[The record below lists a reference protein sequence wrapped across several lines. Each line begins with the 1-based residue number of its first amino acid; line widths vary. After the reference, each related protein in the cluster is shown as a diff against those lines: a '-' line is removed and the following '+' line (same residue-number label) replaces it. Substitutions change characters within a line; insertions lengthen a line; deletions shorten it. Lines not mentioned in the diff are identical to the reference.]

1 MYLNRWTVSVVLV
14 LAGCARQD
22 AAPQPVRGSATVSAT
37 ASERPPAA
45 SASAANALTSAE
57 RSRLEC
63 LRDLY
68 GVGIT
73 ANGVRSAGGAV
84 IPYDDGAKKTDEQR
98 IEQADIEDT
107 FAWPYPKLAPMP
119 TAAPAQD
126 PGRARSEP
134 FLHLLY
140 GEDTKLVES
149 HLTSVPLFTQKVRVH
164 QRVRGPLLRV
174 VDRLEPVKTRADVR
188 ALFTDIGG
196 TFNPR
201 NIAGTDRLSAH
212 AFGIAI
218 DLNTKKSRYWRDN
231 SEYKNEIPKEVVEAF
246 EHEGFLWG
254 GRWKHF
260 DTMHFEYRPELTECA
275 ASVDA
280 GAARIAP
287 LP

>member
-1 MYLNRWTVSVVLV
+1 MVMLGS
-14 LAGCARQD
+14 LACARPD
-22 AAPQPVRGSATVSAT
+22 SAPKPGPKRDEASALGPAGSLT
-37 ASERPPAA
+37 AS
-45 SASAANALTSAE
+45 STDVANPDAGTSPSVQAVLNTK
-57 RSRLEC
+57 RLEC
-63 LRDLY
+63 LRDLF
-68 GVGIT
+68 GLGIKP
-73 ANGVRSAGGAV
+73 NGVRARGDTV
-84 IPYDDGAKKTDEQR
+84 IPYDDGMKKTDEQR
-98 IEQADIEDT
+98 IERADIEDT
-107 FAWPYPKLAPMP
+107 FAWAYPNLAPLP
-119 TAAPAQD
+119 TTTPAED

-134 FLHLLY
+134 LLRVLY
-140 GEDTKLVES
+140 GEDTKGVES

-174 VDRLEPVKTRADVR
+174 VERLEPVKTRADVR

-231 SEYKNEIPKEVVEAF
+231 SEYRNEIPKEVVEAF
-246 EHEGFLWG
+246 EQEGFIWG

-275 ASVDA
+275 FANAVST
-280 GAARIAP
+280 P
-287 LP
+287 